1 MLLLSFPLFKCIF
14 FSKVAFPTTIN
25 PPRESLVF
33 YPKTKILGLYVFVGA
48 IVGLFLPLAYIFEGI
63 FEGDKE
69 GIKAAAP
76 AAQVFMEGVAFS
88 DRFSIPIRVFVPV
101 FCNSRRI
108 FTLVDWLRNEI
119 TKVEQDYGES
129 TRRLHIGRALAVANL
144 AFWCLF
150 ASLEPSRSTTLD

>member
-1 MLLLSFPLFKCIF
+1 MLLLSFPLFTCIF
-14 FSKVAFPTTIN
+14 SPKLHSIN
-25 PPRESLVF
+25 PPSDFLVF
-33 YPKTKILGLYVFVGA
+33 DPKTKILGLYVFVGA
-48 IVGLFLPLAYIFEGI
+48 IVGLFLTLAYIFEGI

-69 GIKAAAP
+69 GIKAAAT

-101 FCNSRRI
+101 FYNSRRI
-108 FTLVDWLRNEI
+108 FTHVDWLWNEI
-119 TKVEQDYGES
+119 TKVEQDYEGS

-150 ASLEPSRSTTLD
+150 TSVEPSRSTPLD